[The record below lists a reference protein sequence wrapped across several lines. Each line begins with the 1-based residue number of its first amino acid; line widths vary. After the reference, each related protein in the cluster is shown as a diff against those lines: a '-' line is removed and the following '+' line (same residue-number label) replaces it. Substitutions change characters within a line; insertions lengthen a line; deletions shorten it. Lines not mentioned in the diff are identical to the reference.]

1 MHITLRQ
8 LQVFDFV
15 ARHHSFTRAAEA
27 LHLSQPGV
35 SMQVKQLES
44 AVGMALFEQ
53 IGKRIDLT
61 DAGRVIERLSR
72 SVSEQ
77 LREAEQAMDELKG
90 VEGGRLRISV
100 ATTVNY
106 FASRLLSAY
115 CAKHPKVQVSLD
127 VTNRESVIRKLSENA
142 TDIVL
147 MGKPPDGLDVD
158 AEPFMDNPLV
168 VIAGPRH
175 PLAAKHRIPLTKLSQ
190 ETFLIREPG
199 SGTRLAMER
208 FFEEKGITPAASI
221 EMTSNEAIKQS
232 VVAGLGLGVVSAHT
246 IELETQAGHLIVLDV
261 RHFPIRRRWY
271 VAHHRAKRLSAA
283 AKAFKG
289 FVLAQSGEHKAS
301 LDTGKASSHQ
311 T

>member
-1 MHITLRQ
+1 MHITFRQ

-15 ARHHSFTRAAEA
+15 ARHQSFTRAAEA

-61 DAGRVIERLSR
+61 DAGRVIQRLSR
-72 SVSEQ
+72 SVTEQ
-77 LREAEQAMDELKG
+77 LWETEQAIDELKG
-90 VEGGRLRISV
+90 VEGGRLRVSV

-115 CAKHPKVQVSLD
+115 CAAHPNVQVSLD
-127 VTNRESVIRKLSENA
+127 VTNRESVIRKLSENS

-147 MGKPPDGLDVD
+147 MGQPPPGLDVD

-168 VIAGPRH
+168 VIAGPQH
-175 PLAAKHRIPLTKLSQ
+175 PLAGKRRMPLAKLAQ
-190 ETFLIREPG
+190 ETFLIRELG

-208 FFEEKGITPAASI
+208 LFEEQAMQPAASI

-232 VVAGLGLGVVSAHT
+232 VEAGLGLGVVSEHT
-246 IELETQAGHLIVLDV
+246 IELEKAAGHLVVLDV
-261 RHFPIRRRWY
+261 RHFPIRRQWY
-271 VAHHRAKRLSAA
+271 VVHHRAKRLSAA
-283 AKAFKG
+283 ARAFKG
-289 FVLAQSGEHKAS
+289 FVLASAGAHEA
-301 LDTGKASSHQ
+301 
-311 T
+311 